1 MTPEGNTVDPARVM
15 KIRTLGDPV
24 LRRKARPVRNV
35 NRAIRDLLDRMLA
48 TMYAADGVGLAAPQV
63 GVSKRVIVVD
73 VGAGPVELVNPEIT
87 YSEGEEL
94 GTEGCL
100 SVPGKAGEV
109 KRAARVRVTGLDRD
123 GRRVWHDADG
133 LFARAL
139 QHEVDHLDGV
149 LFIDRAERVWDVAPE
164 TTLRIVFMGT
174 PEFAVPILERLVKA
188 GCAPVAVVTQPD
200 RPRGR
205 GQQVQPPPVKEAALR
220 LGLRVL
226 QPGRMRDPEFLAELA
241 ALSPD
246 VIVTAAFGRIL
257 PPEVLGAARIA
268 CLNVHPSLLP
278 RYRGP
283 APVHRALMNGD
294 ERTGVTIIHMAE
306 EVDAGD
312 MVLHEEVAID
322 PAEDRG
328 ELEARLA
335 RVGGTLLLRALR
347 LAATGELPRR
357 PQDHAQATYAPA
369 LSREEEIIDWRQPAR
384 TVVNLV
390 RALAPHPGAATTV
403 RGQILKILKAE
414 ALEGPGAGAPG
425 EVLELR
431 PGEGFVVAAGQGAV
445 LVREVKPAGKRAMSA
460 AEYLNGRPLG
470 AGDVLGDGVAPP
482 AAP

>member
-1 MTPEGNTVDPARVM
+1 MSSEETPAVSGKVM
-15 KIRTLGDPV
+15 KIRTVGDPV
-24 LRRKARPVRNV
+24 LRRKARPVRHV
-35 NRAIRDLLDRMLA
+35 NRAVRELLDRMLA

-73 VGAGPVELVNPEIT
+73 VGAGPVELVNPEILAA
-87 YSEGEEL
+87 EGEEL

-109 KRAARVRVTGLDRD
+109 RRAARVRVTGLDRD
-123 GRRVWHDADG
+123 GRRVWHEAEG

-139 QHEVDHLDGV
+139 QHEVDHLDGI
-149 LFIDRAERVWDVAPE
+149 LFTDRAERVWDVAPE

-205 GQQVQPPPVKEAALR
+205 GRQVLPPPVKEAALR
-220 LGLRVL
+220 MGLRVL
-226 QPGRMRDPEFLAELA
+226 QPERMRDPAFLVELA
-241 ALSPD
+241 ALEPD

-257 PPEVLGAARIA
+257 PPEVLGLARVA

-278 RYRGP
+278 LYRGP

-294 ERTGVTIIHMAE
+294 EKTGVTIIHMAE

-322 PAEDRG
+322 PADDR
-328 ELEARLA
+328 EALEGKLARL
-335 RVGGTLLLRALR
+335 GGILLLRALR

-357 PQDHAQATYAPA
+357 PQDHARATYAPA
-369 LSREEEIIDWRQPAR
+369 VTREEEAIDWRRPAR
-384 TVVNLV
+384 AIANLV
-390 RALAPHPGAATTV
+390 RALAPQPGAATLIK
-403 RGQILKILKAE
+403 GQPVKILKAE

-425 EVLELR
+425 EVLEIR
-431 PGEGFVVAAGQGAV
+431 PGEGFVVAAGEGAL
-445 LVREVKPAGKRAMSA
+445 LVREVKPAGGRAMSA
-460 AEYLNGRPLG
+460 SDYLNGRQLAP
-470 AGDVLGDGVAPP
+470 GDVLGPDRAPAP
-482 AAP
+482 AP